1 MNKQYNTGSGPG
13 VPIIS
18 SVPRIPTPQ
27 YTMNIVNG
35 LEIIAHPAKGTN
47 NLNQVN
53 NNTSRRTVYLDNG
66 EKNQKESIVSNFNKD
81 NNSLDHLRGG
91 ENKEW
96 YETTEENDEQMEV
109 ELEEALEIINKTF
122 NMPDGTLNKRRC
134 EKYRKVLEMLHESVG
149 RTLAE
154 NIIPTVVQNA
164 VQSETNG
171 IQGEYEEEMR
181 RALAG
186 EMVMKIT
193 RPCDYCSQYTYL
205 QEIGKECSMCERYK
219 DLDYC
224 AKCWFC
230 QNNKKTYNNANNR
243 VTTSQYVQVIK
254 RKKVEEMLA
263 IQPIVTAET
272 IVTAPIVTPTKFNRN
287 GNFEDKFLAV
297 TYTLDDG
304 DMTRDNVRYLVR
316 QLEDNFMKLTQ
327 IKSMPCKGYIY
338 VIEYTKALVP
348 HLHGLVRMSGAELT
362 RSISA
367 KDNTFTGRNKIITK
381 RPGDKG
387 DREEK
392 LKMLLRPI
400 NVEGWIA
407 YMEKNYVIVG
417 RTEIQG
423 YMGKITEGWDYKE
436 GPPMYPF

>member
-1 MNKQYNTGSGPG
+1 MNSMNKQYNTGSGPG

-35 LEIIAHPAKGTN
+35 IEIVAHPAKGTN

-53 NNTSRRTVYLDNG
+53 NNASNRPVYLDNG
-66 EKNQKESIVSNFNKD
+66 EKNWKESIAHDFNKD
-81 NNSLDHLRGG
+81 NNSLDHLTERLSEGATIIHNIFTDEEG
-91 ENKEW
+91 YARKEICGR
-96 YETTEENDEQMEV
+96 YVKDVEEI
-109 ELEEALEIINKTF
+109 LEYL
-122 NMPDGTLNKRRC
+122 
-134 EKYRKVLEMLHESVG
+134 KVVAEVG
-149 RTLAE
+149 RAY
-154 NIIPTVVQNA
+154 NGKGTVPSIVPS
-164 VQSETNG
+164 VVPSVITEGTPSVVPNG
-171 IQGEYEEEMR
+171 IPSEYEAGMR
-181 RALAG
+181 RALGG
-186 EMVMKIT
+186 EMVMEIT

-205 QEIGKECSMCERYK
+205 REIGKECSMCERYK

-263 IQPIVTAET
+263 IQPIVTAEP

-287 GNFEDKFLAV
+287 GNFVDKFLAV

-304 DMTRDNVRYLVR
+304 DMTRDNIRYLVR

-327 IKSMPCKGYIY
+327 ISDMECKGYIY

-348 HLHGLVRMSGAELT
+348 HLHGLVRMSSEKVGRVAASNN
-362 RSISA
+362 R
-367 KDNTFTGRNKIITK
+367 FTGRNKVITK
-381 RPGDKG
+381 RVGDDG
-387 DREEK
+387 TREEK

-423 YMGKITEGWDYKE
+423 YMGRIKEGWNYKD

>member
-35 LEIIAHPAKGTN
+35 LEIIAAPAKAFN

-53 NNTSRRTVYLDNG
+53 NNTSNRPVYLDNG
-66 EKNQKESIVSNFNKD
+66 EKIQEESITHDFNKD
-81 NNSLDHLRGG
+81 NNSLDHLRERLHEG
-91 ENKEW
+91 
-96 YETTEENDEQMEV
+96 Y
-109 ELEEALEIINKTF
+109 EIIAEVISEN
-122 NMPDGTLNKRRC
+122 G
-134 EKYRKVLEMLHESVG
+134 EAKVEVCRELLTDLEQIMIFIQEAVG
-149 RTLAE
+149 IGRAADTEVLA
-154 NIIPTVVQNA
+154 PTVVPSIVQNEVA
-164 VQSETNG
+164 RGTPNEIPSDYG
-171 IQGEYEEEMR
+171 GEMR
-181 RALAG
+181 MEIR
-186 EMVMKIT
+186 

-205 QEIGKECSMCERYK
+205 SKIGKICSECERHK
-219 DLDYC
+219 DLNYC
-224 AKCWFC
+224 TTECWYC
-230 QNNKKTYNNANNR
+230 QNNKKAYNAANNR
-243 VTTSQYVQVIK
+243 VTTNQYVQVIK
-254 RKKVEEMLA
+254 RQKVEEMLA
-263 IQPIVTAET
+263 IQPIQPIIEVTEK
-272 IVTAPIVTPTKFNRN
+272 IVTPTRFNRN

-348 HLHGLVRMSGAELT
+348 HLHGLVRMSGGELK

-367 KDNTFTGRNKIITK
+367 KDNTFTGKNKIITK
-381 RPGDKG
+381 RPGDNG
-387 DREEK
+387 NREEK
-392 LKMLLRPI
+392 LKMLLKPI

-436 GPPMYPF
+436 GQPMYPF